1 MPIIKNCLSSISNI
15 LRNEKTSY
23 SLIKTEQTGKLLN
36 RKITTTPTPAKLLSY
51 RNADLIKENYITE
64 KVLSIFNI
72 KRDFVAVR
80 IQSNQFT
87 DLKNKTIQ
95 GRNALNFMIMEKDT
109 FNEKILNSNA
119 NLAEGTENK
128 KWHTLCCRYWSGD

>member
-15 LRNEKTSY
+15 LRNENIIFSN
-23 SLIKTEQTGKLLN
+23 KTEQTGKLLN

-72 KRDFVAVR
+72 KR
-80 IQSNQFT
+80 IS
-87 DLKNKTIQ
+87 L
-95 GRNALNFMIMEKDT
+95 L
-109 FNEKILNSNA
+109 
-119 NLAEGTENK
+119 
-128 KWHTLCCRYWSGD
+128 